1 MRNRAKCKVCG
12 DVLESFHRHDYV
24 VCKCEEIS
32 IDGGLDYLHASAKNF
47 DNFLRIDEDDSEIP
61 VQYHE
66 KDQGKDQ
73 QIDKQEEA
81 HSKPDKDQLI
91 SMLDDLIKSYD
102 NLPQQAILAP
112 VNHSDILSVLM
123 LVSSLFK
130 SI

>member
-1 MRNRAKCKVCG
+1 MRNRAKCKLCG
-12 DVLESFHRHDYV
+12 DILESFHRHDYV
-24 VCKCEEIS
+24 SCKCGEIS
-32 IDGGLDYLHASAKNF
+32 IHGGLDYLHAAAKNF
-47 DNFLRIDEDDSEIP
+47 DNFLRIDDDDSEIP

-66 KDQGKDQ
+66 KNQSEDQ

-81 HSKPDKDQLI
+81 HSKPDKVQLI

-102 NLPQQAILAP
+102 NLPQHAMLAP
-112 VNHSDILSVLM
+112 VNHSDVLSVLM